1 MAEAA
6 APSLPIMPNTENVR
20 KIRDVVL
27 EKEKADTGPS
37 EGGSITDLSGEFG
50 NQLKPVV
57 DILSRIRNV
66 LDNINGSIAFLSG
79 QLLDAMSADKESKEA
94 AAAEASVEGARVE
107 ETPIEDAK
115 EPQVNFVEKSKSL
128 IDNIFGALGTLLAG
142 KVLYDFFAANFPE
155 LKMKIDAFF
164 ENIIAGIR
172 TFAVPAF
179 VGGVAKIFSGVTGF
193 IKTIGASL
201 GLIDTTM
208 DVGKAVG
215 PITKAFQGI
224 GRFISTLG
232 KLVPFASKLPG
243 INLIFAIIDVFKG
256 FKKGEEEY
264 GGILGGLVGSVEGL
278 LKGFIGMP
286 LDLLKKGIS
295 FILEKMGF
303 TQVSEALDKFSFTEL
318 IGNLVGGIVDFFKN
332 FVDNVKKIINA
343 ILSKFG
349 FGGEKSI
356 ADMTPEEQEKAREK
370 VEKDDT
376 RRRKE
381 ALREAAEQF
390 EKDNPNVPKK
400 DNPFLDRRGKVKTG
414 TAFTKNFGKEE
425 KAQIEKIME
434 EKKIQELKTFDE
446 QVVQAKTQKVT
457 AEKVQVQAAADKV
470 GKSETTATGSELKE
484 KGQDP
489 KAVAVSQ
496 TNAGGTTNNIDQSIT
511 NNNTSVAGGGGKS
524 APDISTKNND
534 NSLIEGTGSTNQT

>member
-37 EGGSITDLSGEFG
+37 EGGSLTDLSGEFG
-50 NQLKPVV
+50 DALKPAT
-57 DILSRIRNV
+57 DMLARIRNV

-128 IDNIFGALGTLLAG
+128 IDSIFGALGTLLAG

-243 INLIFAIIDVFKG
+243 INLIFAIIDIFKG
-256 FKKGEEEY
+256 FKAGEEEY

-286 LDLLKKGIS
+286 INLLTKGIA
-295 FILEKMGF
+295 FILEKLGF
-303 TQVSEALDKFSFTEL
+303 ENIAKGLKDFDAVEL
-318 IGNLVGGIVDFFKN
+318 IGNLVGGIVKFFKN
-332 FVDNVKKIINA
+332 FIENVKKIINA

-349 FGGEKSI
+349 FGGEKSV

-370 VEKDDT
+370 IADKAPTSKST
-376 RRRKE
+376 REFKSQAIE
-381 ALREAAEQF
+381 EAAAEF
-390 EKDNPNVPKK
+390 EKENPGKE
-400 DNPFLDRRGKVKTG
+400 NPFTSKKFKRRGLSSLTKEQQKTIQE
-414 TAFTKNFGKEE
+414 KIEE
-425 KAQIEKIME
+425 KRTTALEK
-434 EKKIQELKTFDE
+434 FDE

-470 GKSETTATGSELKE
+470 GKSETTGTGSELKE

-496 TNAGGTTNNIDQSIT
+496 TNAGGTTNNIDQSTT

>member
-107 ETPIEDAK
+107 EAPIEDAK

-128 IDNIFGALGTLLAG
+128 IDSIFGALGTLLAG

-179 VGGVAKIFSGVTGF
+179 VGGVAKIFSGITGF

-370 VEKDDT
+370 IADKAPTSKST
-376 RRRKE
+376 REFKSQAIE
-381 ALREAAEQF
+381 EAAAEF
-390 EKDNPNVPKK
+390 EKENPGKV
-400 DNPFLDRRGKVKTG
+400 NPFTSKKFKQRGLSSLTKEQQKTIQE
-414 TAFTKNFGKEE
+414 KIEE
-425 KAQIEKIME
+425 KRTTALEK
-434 EKKIQELKTFDE
+434 FDE

-496 TNAGGTTNNIDQSIT
+496 TNAGGTTNNIDQSTT

>member
-128 IDNIFGALGTLLAG
+128 IDSIFGALGTLLAG

-164 ENIIAGIR
+164 ENIVAGIR
-172 TFAVPAF
+172 TFAVPGF
-179 VGGVAKIFSGVTGF
+179 IGGIAKIFSGVTGF

-224 GRFISTLG
+224 GRFIGTLG

-243 INLIFAIIDVFKG
+243 INLIFAIIDIFKG
-256 FKKGEEEY
+256 FKAGEEEY
-264 GGILGGLVGSVEGL
+264 GGILGGIVGSVEGL

-332 FVDNVKKIINA
+332 FVSNVKKIINA

-349 FGGEKSI
+349 FGEKSV
-356 ADMTPEEQEKAREK
+356 ADMTPEEQEKERKKLA
-370 VEKDDT
+370 DT
-376 RRRKE
+376 SKSSPTTRKFKSESLKELE
-381 ALREAAEQF
+381 AQF
-390 EKDNPNVPKK
+390 AKENPGQP
-400 DNPFLDRRGKVKTG
+400 NPFD
-414 TAFTKNFGKEE
+414 A
-425 KAQIEKIME
+425 
-434 EKKIQELKTFDE
+434 KKIQGKGTSSLSKENQKLLSEKIEEKRTEALKTFDE
-446 QVVQAKTQKVT
+446 QVVQANTTKVT
-457 AEKVQVQAAADKV
+457 TDKVQVEEAANKV
-470 GKSETTATGSELKE
+470 GKSETTGTGSELKE

-496 TNAGGTTNNIDQSIT
+496 TNAGGTTNNIDQSTT

-534 NSLIEGTGSTNQT
+534 NSLIEGTGSTNNT

>member
-6 APSLPIMPNTENVR
+6 APSLPIMPNTENIR
-20 KIRDVVL
+20 SIRDVVL
-27 EKEKADTGPS
+27 EKEKVDTGPS

-107 ETPIEDAK
+107 EAPIEDAK

-128 IDNIFGALGTLLAG
+128 IDSIFGALGTLLAG
-142 KVLYDFFAANFPE
+142 KVLYDFFAANFPD

-224 GRFISTLG
+224 GRFIGTLG

-243 INLIFAIIDVFKG
+243 INLIFAIIDIFKG
-256 FKKGEEEY
+256 FKAGEEEY

-286 LDLLKKGIS
+286 INLLTKGIA
-295 FILEKMGF
+295 FILEKLGF
-303 TQVSEALDKFSFTEL
+303 ENIAKGLKDFDAVEL
-318 IGNLVGGIVDFFKN
+318 IGNLVGGIVKFFKN
-332 FVDNVKKIINA
+332 FTENVKKIINA

-349 FGGEKSI
+349 FGGEKSV
-356 ADMTPEEQEKAREK
+356 ADMTPEEQEKAREDISGFK
-370 VEKDDT
+370 ANQ
-376 RRRKE
+376 RRRNE
-381 ALREAAEQF
+381 AMKEAAEQF
-390 EKDNPNVPKK
+390 EKDNPGVPKQQ
-400 DNPFLDRRGKVKTG
+400 NPFLDKRGNVKTG
-414 TAFTKNFGKEE
+414 FLNMKKEDR
-425 KAQIEKIME
+425 AQIEKVME
-434 EKKIQELKTFDE
+434 EKRIQELKTFDE

-457 AEKVQVQAAADKV
+457 AEKVQVQEAADKV
-470 GKSETTATGSELKE
+470 GKSETTGTGSELKE

-496 TNAGGTTNNIDQSIT
+496 TNAGGTTNNIDQSTT

>member
-27 EKEKADTGPS
+27 EKANPDTGPS

-107 ETPIEDAK
+107 EAPIEDAK

-128 IDNIFGALGTLLAG
+128 IDSIFGALGTLLAG

-224 GRFISTLG
+224 GRFIGTLG

-243 INLIFAIIDVFKG
+243 INLIFAIIDIFKG
-256 FKKGEEEY
+256 FKAGEEEY

-349 FGGEKSI
+349 FGEKSV
-356 ADMTPEEQEKAREK
+356 ADMTPEEQEKAREDISGFK
-370 VEKDDT
+370 ADE

-381 ALREAAEQF
+381 SIKEAAEQF
-390 EKDNPNVPKK
+390 EKDNPGVPKQK
-400 DNPFLDRRGKVKTG
+400 NPFLDKRGNVKTG
-414 TAFTKNFGKEE
+414 FLGMKKEE
-425 KAQIEKIME
+425 QDQIKKAME

-446 QVVQAKTQKVT
+446 QVVQANTTKVT
-457 AEKVQVQAAADKV
+457 TDKVQVEEAANKV

-496 TNAGGTTNNIDQSIT
+496 TNAGGTTNNIDQSTT